1 LPAWLRLLGGASL
14 VLLAI
19 RVLVLYIEGRS
30 FNREFGRLL
39 KGRVIEQASEKRNA
53 VIRGSH

>member
-1 LPAWLRLLGGASL
+1 LPASLRFLGGASL

-30 FNREFGRLL
+30 FNREFEGLL
-39 KGRVIEQASEKRNA
+39 KGRVIEQVSEIRSA